1 MTDDA
6 PFEDVEGEETRFR
19 LPKRKWREL
28 LFIGALVPEPETD
41 CFVRDPTRSLPPF
54 RKGDL
59 FPEGARFAIKDEG
72 DWVEVTRVS
81 S

>member
-6 PFEDVEGEETRFR
+6 PFEDVQGEEKRFR

-28 LFIGALVPEPETD
+28 LFIGALVREPGTGY
-41 CFVRDPTRSLPPF
+41 FVRDPTRPLPPF

-59 FPEGARFAIKDEG
+59 FPEGARFEVRDEG
-72 DWVEVTRVS
+72 EWVEVTRV
-81 S
+81 